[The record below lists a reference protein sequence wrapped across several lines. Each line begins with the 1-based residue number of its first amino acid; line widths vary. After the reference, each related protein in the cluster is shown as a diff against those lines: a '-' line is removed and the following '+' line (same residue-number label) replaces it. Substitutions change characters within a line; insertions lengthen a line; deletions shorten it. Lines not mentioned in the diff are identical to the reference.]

1 MATFLANENVPG
13 EVVQAARQ
21 AGHDLAWI
29 TELSAGA
36 DDETVLASALAEGRV
51 LLTFDK
57 DFGEMAFQQ
66 GKDASCGV
74 ILLRPRLSN
83 PDHVVR
89 FTLAVLAQQVQ
100 WKGQFAVAQEGKLRV
115 IPLPV
120 VSKPKSRRKTKR
132 KK

>member
-1 MATFLANENVPG
+1 MVKLLANENVPG

-29 TELSAGA
+29 AEHSAGA
-36 DDETVLASALAEGRV
+36 DDDAVLSLSLTEKRV

-57 DFGEMAFQQ
+57 DFGEMAFRQ

-74 ILLRPRLSN
+74 ILLRPRLRE
-83 PDHVVR
+83 PDYVVQ
-89 FTLAVLAQQVQ
+89 FTLAVLSQEVT
-100 WKGQFAVAQEGKLRV
+100 WEGQFSVAQEGKLRV
-115 IPLPV
+115 VPLPEPR
-120 VSKPKSRRKTKR
+120 KPKGGKPRKR

>member
-74 ILLRPRLSN
+74 ILGGL
-83 PDHVVR
+83 
-89 FTLAVLAQQVQ
+89 
-100 WKGQFAVAQEGKLRV
+100 G
-115 IPLPV
+115 
-120 VSKPKSRRKTKR
+120 
-132 KK
+132 